1 MPGAMRTCS
10 MPSSTSVGHRR
21 SASWHAANSAPSDTS
36 GAALFAA
43 AIAFAYLTD
52 SIGVRIRPAVTLVA
66 AAAASVATF
75 RLMHRAG
82 IAHRSAAASV
92 AAIVA
97 ATFGWLLWLARP
109 ELLPIGSGPDL
120 V

>member
-1 MPGAMRTCS
+1 MPIIGVEAAAA
-10 MPSSTSVGHRR
+10 
-21 SASWHAANSAPSDTS
+21 SAAVF
-36 GAALFAA
+36 FAA

-82 IAHRSAAASV
+82 IAHRSAAACV

-97 ATFGWLLWLARP
+97 ATFGWLLWLALP
-109 ELLPIGSGPDL
+109 ELQQISGGLDL
-120 V
+120 ATHLALLSYIEHDSP